1 MSVFW
6 TDLPERGVVEVRG
19 PDARH
24 FLHNL
29 LTTDVGRIVPGTSG
43 YGGLLT
49 PQGKI
54 LFDFIV
60 HDAGGD
66 RFLLDVAQDKAAEL
80 TKRLG
85 FYKLRAAV
93 EIADRSAELRV
104 IVAWGGAMASPDQA
118 PPDSALAPDG
128 AALASVSRI
137 AAAAIVHAADPRL
150 AALGI
155 RAIVPVNAP
164 SPRDVMH
171 ETPDAYWAHRI
182 RLGVPEGG
190 IDFAFGDAFPHD
202 ADMDQLGGVD
212 FTKGCYTG
220 QEVVARMEHRGTAR
234 RRMIAVSA
242 DVALPAA
249 GTPVMAGEIE
259 LGTLG
264 SADGTAGL
272 ASLRLD
278 RAADALRAGRPITA
292 GDVALQLAIPAWA
305 RFGWPE
311 AAAS

>member
-1 MSVFW
+1 MGLSW
-6 TDLPERGVVEVRG
+6 TELPERGVVEVKG

-29 LTTDVGRIVPGTSG
+29 LTTDVGRIVPGTAG

-60 HDAGGD
+60 HDASAD
-66 RFLLDVAQDKAAEL
+66 RFLLDVAADKAAEL
-80 TKRLG
+80 AKRLG
-85 FYKLRAAV
+85 FYRLRAAV

-104 IVAWGGAMASPDQA
+104 VAAWDGVPDLPAGA
-118 PPDSALAPDG
+118 
-128 AALASVSRI
+128 VT
-137 AAAAIVHAADPRL
+137 AADPRL
-150 AALGI
+150 AALGL
-155 RAIVPVNAP
+155 RAIVPAGAIDP
-164 SPRDVMH
+164 ERAGRSSPA
-171 ETPDAYWAHRI
+171 AYRAHRI

-190 IDFAFGDAFPHD
+190 ADFAFGEAFPHD

-234 RRMIAVSA
+234 RRVIAVA
-242 DVALPAA
+242 AETALPPA
-249 GTPVMAGEIE
+249 GTPVMVGDIEI
-259 LGTLG
+259 GTLG
-264 SADGTAGL
+264 SSDGAAGL

-278 RAADALRAGRPITA
+278 RAADAMRAGRAITA
-292 GDVALQLAIPAWA
+292 AGVVLQVAIPAWA

>member
-1 MSVFW
+1 MGRSW
-6 TDLPERGVVEVRG
+6 TELPERGVVEVRG

-29 LTTDVGRIVPGTSG
+29 LTTDVGRIVPGTAG

-66 RFLLDVAQDKAAEL
+66 RFLLDVAAGKAAEL
-80 TKRLG
+80 AKRLG

-93 EIADRSAELRV
+93 EIADRSDELRV
-104 IVAWGGAMASPDQA
+104 IAAWGGDVLVPAGELVAT
-118 PPDSALAPDG
+118 
-128 AALASVSRI
+128 
-137 AAAAIVHAADPRL
+137 DPRL
-150 AALGI
+150 PELGLRAVVTSSAVLPDEDRTTPAAY
-155 RAIVPVNAP
+155 
-164 SPRDVMH
+164 H
-171 ETPDAYWAHRI
+171 AHRI

-190 IDFAFGDAFPHD
+190 ADFAFGDAFPHD

-212 FTKGCYTG
+212 FGKGCYTG

-234 RRMIAVSA
+234 RRVIAVTA
-242 DVALPAA
+242 DAALPPA
-249 GTPVMAGEIE
+249 GTPVMVGDIE
-259 LGTLG
+259 VGTLG
-264 SADGTAGL
+264 SSDGSAGL

-278 RAADALRAGRPITA
+278 RAADALRDGRAITA
-292 GDVALQLAIPAWA
+292 GGVALHLTIPAWA
-305 RFGWPE
+305 RFGWPD

>member
-1 MSVFW
+1 MALSW
-6 TDLPERGVVEVRG
+6 TELPDRGVVEVTG

-29 LTTDVGRIVPGTSG
+29 LTTDVGRIVPGTAG

-66 RFLLDVAQDKAAEL
+66 RFLLDVARDKAAEL
-80 TKRLG
+80 AKRLG
-85 FYKLRAAV
+85 FYKLRASV
-93 EIADRSAELRV
+93 SIADRSADLVV
-104 IVAWGGAMASPDQA
+104 IAAWDGTPT
-118 PPDSALAPDG
+118 LPDG
-128 AALASVSRI
+128 AVA
-137 AAAAIVHAADPRL
+137 AADPRL
-150 AALGI
+150 AALGS
-155 RAIVPVNAP
+155 RAIVSLDAAL
-164 SPRDVMH
+164 SEGDRT
-171 ETPDAYWAHRI
+171 TPTAYHAHRI

-190 IDFAFGDAFPHD
+190 ADFAFGDAFPHD

-234 RRMIAVSA
+234 RRVIAVTA
-242 DVALPAA
+242 DALLPPA

-259 LGTLG
+259 IGTLG
-264 SADGTAGL
+264 TSEGSAGL

-278 RAADALRAGRPITA
+278 RAADAMRAGRAITA
-292 GDVALQLAIPAWA
+292 GGVGLQLTIPAWA
-305 RFGWPE
+305 RFSWPDV
-311 AAAS
+311 AAG